1 MLKYCIVKL
10 VDNVA
15 KIIAFFICAHFF
27 FQKPFSFTLRQ
38 VQLAKHTPSQ
48 IIQLAYCCA
57 LLEQRPVAIDGKPT
71 TRFKKVAH
79 FLEEAVKVV
88 PLESIFQAIACSE
101 KRVAERCLETMMQ
114 RTPRLYP
121 SVMMLNAVESACER
135 AQSID
140 IQALLLDMQHVTSSQ
155 QQTHTKLRPKSRIS
169 YSDAA
174 KNVPHSSSAQTVV
187 LPPVFLNQWQQIPTI
202 FSLPAIQYLA
212 TSMRNLQQ
220 ELWHQSQKVLD
231 VVGKFNIDHVYPAQP
246 DDKHNCIL
254 KSPIQTLKDAR
265 KKLTEYI
272 KIAKDETELFQGT
285 SAKLSNDQMLQ
296 VLKEIFH
303 DDVAICVA
311 LLGAFME
318 HQIQIPLLNSP
329 EDTVK
334 ALSSK
339 AALGVWALF
348 SLNRN
353 DLQRLLESSE
363 DNALTVEIKEY
374 IEGVFS
380 AHPETSNDRMYA
392 GKLQFLLSSTEETV
406 SCSSQY
412 ISYSLEHQLCENPKL
427 KYLKTLQLNKLIKQW
442 DKIFAND
449 VLALV
454 ATSHRPLVAR
464 WLKWAILIHDLRE
477 VLAQYTCVGVTG
489 LVNSGKSQL
498 VKKLFKVEV
507 STSSFT
513 LQCYV
518 LQCICVRILHVQL
531 LQSLIVPYNFIE
543 CASWHFCKQAYHS
556 SIPVQSGG

>member
-1 MLKYCIVKL
+1 M
-10 VDNVA
+10 
-15 KIIAFFICAHFF
+15 
-27 FQKPFSFTLRQ
+27 
-38 VQLAKHTPSQ
+38 QLAKHTPSE

-57 LLEQRPVAIDGKPT
+57 LLEQRPAATDGKST
-71 TRFKKVAH
+71 ARFKKVTH

-88 PLESIFQAIACSE
+88 PLESIFQAIAFSE
-101 KRVAERCLETMMQ
+101 KHIAERCLETMMQ
-114 RTPRLYP
+114 RMPRLYP
-121 SVMMLNAVESACER
+121 SVMMLNAVESACGR

-140 IQALLLDMQHVTSSQ
+140 IQAFLLDMQHFTSSQ
-155 QQTHTKLRPKSRIS
+155 QQTHTKLRPKS

-174 KNVPHSSSAQTVV
+174 KNVSHNSSAQNVV
-187 LPPVFLNQWQQIPTI
+187 LPQVYLNQWQHIPTI

-212 TSMRNLQQ
+212 KSMSNLQR

-231 VVGKFNIDHVYPAQP
+231 VVGKVNIDHVYPAQP
-246 DDKHNCIL
+246 DDKHKCIL

-265 KKLTEYI
+265 KKLTEYSE
-272 KIAKDETELFQGT
+272 IAKDEAELSQGT

-296 VLKEIFH
+296 VLKEIFDH
-303 DDVAICVA
+303 DVTICVA

-380 AHPETSNDRMYA
+380 AHPQTSNDRMYA
-392 GKLQFLLSSTEETV
+392 GKLQFLLSGMVETV

-412 ISYSLEHQLCENPKL
+412 ISYSLENQLCENPKL

-449 VLALV
+449 ALALV
-454 ATSHRPLVAR
+454 AVSHRPLVAR

-477 VLAQYTCVGVTG
+477 VLAQYTCIGVTG

-518 LQCICVRILHVQL
+518 LQYICVRILHVQL
-531 LQSLIVPYNFIE
+531 LQSLIVPYNFIV